1 MSTMHEQRQSES
13 VPRQVFDFTLIL
25 SGISEATDEVA
36 SALYQVCDDALLS
49 QQHGKIALDFSRES
63 DSLIVA
69 IVSAIRDVESVGI
82 NGLQVSEVRP
92 PSMSAID
99 IVNMLLESRHSLAP
113 NVFTDELARLIPKL
127 MKSEP

>member
-36 SALYQVCDDALLS
+36 SALYQACDDALLS

-92 PSMSAID
+92 PSMSPIE
-99 IVNMLLESRHSLAP
+99 IVNMLLESRHSLALQC
-113 NVFTDELARLIPKL
+113 FRG
-127 MKSEP
+127 